1 MPSNNYGKSS
11 LTISCKTMS
20 PLPEIGSARN
30 KPRARGDSAKVAAP
44 RRVGNLTCIG
54 FSRPA
59 RQLKAIRVSWTPG
72 QLSFVNVNDRDT
84 AALLTLF

>member
-11 LTISCKTMS
+11 LTISCKTMA

-44 RRVGNLTCIG
+44 RRVGNLSLCGACIG
-54 FSRPA
+54 SANAPA
-59 RQLKAIRVSWTPG
+59 LKAIRVSWTP
-72 QLSFVNVNDRDT
+72 R
-84 AALLTLF
+84 AAIFCR

>member
-44 RRVGNLTCIG
+44 RRVGNLSLCGACIG

-59 RQLKAIRVSWTPG
+59 RQL
-72 QLSFVNVNDRDT
+72 NVNDRET